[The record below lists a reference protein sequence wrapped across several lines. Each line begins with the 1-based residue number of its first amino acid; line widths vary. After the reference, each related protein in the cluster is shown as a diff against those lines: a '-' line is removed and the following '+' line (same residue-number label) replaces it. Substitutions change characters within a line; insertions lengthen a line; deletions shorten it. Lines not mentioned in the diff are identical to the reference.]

1 MKYLKLVNKIAVM
14 ALLFLSLSGCVTTTE
29 NSGFTK
35 NTTPEKALRSH
46 VDAAYDYLRR
56 GDFENARRHLHNAE
70 EINNRDASL
79 HNAMAYSYELSGDVD
94 LADQS
99 YRKAI
104 GLDGSLT
111 SARNNYGVF
120 LFKRERYEEAREQ
133 FKKVVED
140 TLYPRRGGAFNSLG
154 VCELKLE
161 DYDGA
166 KIAFERA
173 LDLDRQNR
181 SPLLELASV
190 GVKQNDFE
198 YAHKKYETYKLV
210 AEPSA
215 KSLLVGAKIAD
226 HYKMKHD
233 LASIEIAL
241 KNLFPDSVEYQEFK
255 SVLNDE

>member
-215 KSLLVGAKIAD
+215 KSLLVGAKIAN

>member
-1 MKYLKLVNKIAVM
+1 MKCLKFMNQTAVM
-14 ALLFLSLSGCVTTTE
+14 VLFIVFLSGCVTTTE

-56 GDFENARRHLHNAE
+56 GDFENARRHLQNAE
-70 EINNRDASL
+70 AINDRDASL

-104 GLDGSLT
+104 NLDSSLT

-120 LFKRERYEEAREQ
+120 LFKQERYKEAREQ

-154 VCELKLE
+154 VCEVRLE
-161 DYDGA
+161 NYDGA

-173 LDLDRQNR
+173 LDLDRLNR
-181 SPLLELASV
+181 APLLELASV

-198 YAHKKYETYKLV
+198 YAKKKYDTYKLV

-215 KSLLVGAKIAD
+215 KSLLVGAKIAG
-226 HYKMKHD
+226 HYKMKDD

-241 KNLFPDSVEYQEFK
+241 KNLFPNSVEYQEFRK
-255 SVLNDE
+255 RFK

>member
-14 ALLFLSLSGCVTTTE
+14 ALLFLPLIGCVTTTE

-173 LDLDRQNR
+173 LDLDRLNR

-198 YAHKKYETYKLV
+198 YAKKKYETYKLV

-241 KNLFPDSVEYQEFK
+241 KNLFPDSAEYQEFK
-255 SVLNDE
+255 KRFK